1 MLLDLLSAA
10 APQSKVAMLVPS
22 IVEPLH
28 HAARNGGDLT
38 AAVQR
43 ATVQLGFDSFLYG
56 VGATSHPDQESRIY
70 TWTSAPREWVA
81 CYEQNAFYELD
92 PRIDRMRT
100 SQSPE
105 LWDRTSFP
113 DTASNRRF
121 LISAASFGIRSGL
134 IVGINRPTRTWAMF
148 TLNSSV
154 PTLVGETGQ
163 RYSGAIGQALV
174 LATHVH
180 ELFLAQVLEK
190 CIPPPTVG
198 KPLSGREREVLQL
211 AAKGMSTG
219 QIAAM
224 LAISERTVHY
234 YVGNL
239 LSKLDAANRREAIA
253 KAMAT
258 GLIAA

>member
-1 MLLDLLSAA
+1 
-10 APQSKVAMLVPS
+10 
-22 IVEPLH
+22 
-28 HAARNGGDLT
+28 
-38 AAVQR
+38 
-43 ATVQLGFDSFLYG
+43 
-56 VGATSHPDQESRIY
+56 
-70 TWTSAPREWVA
+70 
-81 CYEQNAFYELD
+81 
-92 PRIDRMRT
+92 
-100 SQSPE
+100 
-105 LWDRTSFP
+105 
-113 DTASNRRF
+113 
-121 LISAASFGIRSGL
+121 
-134 IVGINRPTRTWAMF
+134 MF

-224 LAISERTVHY
+224 LAISEQTVHY